1 MNDNNQDAMHLN
13 IYFGGSKLPPIK
25 SFDKDNELVAYLRT
39 SSKEAAVFRVGYG
52 VLPKT
57 IVDEFIKSKGYQD
70 LCTPVINQ
78 VLLKEYYEKWID
90 KVLPEAVAEYKRRRD
105 VMIESVEKYFPP
117 GTYTRPHGGFFV
129 WYESEKDF
137 NAPKFLEEVALK
149 NNVNYV
155 PGVAFYPVEQLG
167 HMYNPEM
174 NDIEKLKYQLNT
186 IRLSYLLL
194 RPEETEEGIKILG
207 SLFTKHLG

>member
-167 HMYNPEM
+167 HMYNPET